1 MVYKISACDLEFCK
15 QNSICFSAEK
25 QTAGGGV
32 RFCFVHLFKGGRVQ
46 GTAFLVETAMKG
58 VENICQKK
66 RKVAEYT
73 CKFVNEI
80 QKIRGSW

>member
-25 QTAGGGV
+25 QTAGGGA
-32 RFCFVHLFKGGRVQ
+32 RFCFVHIFKGGRVQ

-73 CKFVNEI
+73 
-80 QKIRGSW
+80 